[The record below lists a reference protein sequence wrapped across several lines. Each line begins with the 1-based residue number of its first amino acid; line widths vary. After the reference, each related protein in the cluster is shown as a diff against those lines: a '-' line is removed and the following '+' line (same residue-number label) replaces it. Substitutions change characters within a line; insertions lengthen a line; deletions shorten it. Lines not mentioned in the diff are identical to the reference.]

1 MYEWSVPLE
10 SSGQMQD
17 PPPSVKPID
26 LSKSPFFKR
35 QQPAAHIT
43 SETVS
48 SHTNAILGKRVE
60 ALMAPEITP
69 EPSTE
74 SGWSREWFVDDEV
87 QR

>member
-1 MYEWSVPLE
+1 MYEWSVPLK
-10 SSGQMQD
+10 SSDKILD
-17 PPPSVKPID
+17 PPPSMKPTP

-35 QQPAAHIT
+35 QQPVARTT
-43 SETVS
+43 SETAS
-48 SHTNAILGKRVE
+48 PHTIAILEKRVE

-74 SGWSREWFVDDEV
+74 SGWSREWFVDDEI